1 MWALKKEDTMRP
13 LLVVL
18 NSRQAPS
25 GVWLYHCQLYQFFF
39 DLYVSRAYEQG
50 IRDEGE
56 EERFGGK
63 APNCD
68 TNLEKKVE
76 ACCKPKTMQMATT
89 RQGDKLPKQYLKRNP
104 TVQMAAIAATEFA
117 MTRKPLW
124 RPRLRSISP
133 RDIFLT
139 LHCSLWRMIGYL
151 FRQMSSRGRR
161 RRASKACHSHF
172 DIANVYQFRL
182 LRYVLCVV
190 IWSMRL
196 GFYKWYEEA
205 RLADV
210 SQARFQCWLAAA
222 AESGVA
228 QITPQPDHYTL
239 QPTYPNIIPQPIPT
253 YFNLPQPTT
262 TYPKP
267 IPTYHNPN
275 LLYCVNLCLIFPM
288 ILNNGAP
295 TCSFQIFFLF
305 ILVIFKDT
313 IYSKSEDFCKA
324 TKDAW
329 QSYKIWLPGDWEMQL

>member
-1 MWALKKEDTMRP
+1 MSAEKGGHNAPLACGSQLKT
-13 LLVVL
+13 
-18 NSRQAPS
+18 RQAS

-39 DLYVSRAYEQG
+39 DLYVSRAYELG

-68 TNLEKKVE
+68 TNLEREVE

-89 RQGDKLPKQYLKRNP
+89 RQGDELPKQNLKRNP

-139 LHCSLWRMIGYL
+139 LHRSLWRMIGYL

-172 DIANVYQFRL
+172 DIAYVYQFWL
-182 LRYVLCVV
+182 LRYMLLCVV

-210 SQARFQCWLAAA
+210 SQGRSQCWLAAA

-228 QITPQPDHYTL
+228 QITPQPDHNTP
-239 QPTYPNIIPQPIPT
+239 QPTYPNIIPQPTST
-253 YFNLPQPTT
+253 YPNLSQTYPNLPQ
-262 TYPKP
+262 
-267 IPTYHNPN
+267 
-275 LLYCVNLCLIFPM
+275 
-288 ILNNGAP
+288 
-295 TCSFQIFFLF
+295 S
-305 ILVIFKDT
+305 
-313 IYSKSEDFCKA
+313 
-324 TKDAW
+324 
-329 QSYKIWLPGDWEMQL
+329 